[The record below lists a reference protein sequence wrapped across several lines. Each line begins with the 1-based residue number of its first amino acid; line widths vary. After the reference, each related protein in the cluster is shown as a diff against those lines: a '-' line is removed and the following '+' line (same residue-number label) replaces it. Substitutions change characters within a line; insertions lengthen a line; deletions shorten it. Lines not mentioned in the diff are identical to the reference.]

1 VMFIIN
7 AERVAS
13 TRQKTAVI
21 FFYKQVA
28 PTAHISMVYIHDN
41 SHKKEQSNSGYFFQ
55 NLFRYITAF
64 FINILYYLIAA
75 LRQFDFS

>member
-1 VMFIIN
+1 MFIIN

-41 SHKKEQSNSGYFFQ
+41 SHKKKQCNSVFFQ
-55 NLFRYITAF
+55 NLFR
-64 FINILYYLIAA
+64 
-75 LRQFDFS
+75 